1 MNFMATIS
9 GVGANTATNTTAKTS
24 NDQLGK
30 DAFLNLLVTQLRN
43 QNPLDPMDDKEFI
56 SQMAQFSSLEQMQNM
71 NASLVATQA
80 AGMIG
85 YTVNWKDDQ
94 GNAVGGVVDGV
105 KTADGKS
112 QLIVEVDAVQ
122 YPQYLPAKAADL
134 LNKKVSWVDDEKVV
148 HYGIITGINN
158 AEGGTTKISA
168 ATTDKDGKIIT
179 STFDSKKITGLMVEQ
194 SIDVSK
200 VSKIQK

>member
-1 MNFMATIS
+1 MATIS
-9 GVGANTATNTTAKTS
+9 GVGTNTTATTTTKTS
-24 NDQLGK
+24 NDELGK

-71 NASLVATQA
+71 NAALAATQA

-85 YTVNWKDDQ
+85 YTVDWKDDQ
-94 GNAVGGVVDGV
+94 GNAISGAVGGV

-112 QLIVEVDAVQ
+112 QLIVDVDAVQ

-148 HYGIITGINN
+148 HYGIISG
-158 AEGGTTKISA
+158 ASSEAAGTIKISA
-168 ATTDKDGKIIT
+168 TTTDKDGKLIT

-194 SIDVSK
+194 NIDVSK